1 MLMVNSNYLKEL
13 NLVASCP
20 WESGIWRAF
29 SVFFFSLHSG
39 CHNIPSVIFFFFLG
53 FEHVES

>member
-29 SVFFFSLHSG
+29 SWFFFSVFIQVVTIFLLL
-39 CHNIPSVIFFFFLG
+39 FFFFFWAL
-53 FEHVES
+53 SM